1 MQDEIGRSPDRR
13 PPRESAIGFA
23 DAAPRVEPVPVPE
36 ADDNLVLVRRMR
48 TQLMSSLAVGIVAAG
63 LGLFSDSPS
72 PLGTLMSVGA
82 VAWWMWSM
90 FSLSLALGDGRAKAR
105 TMALVV
111 FVPLA
116 NLYFTL
122 ALISRANKAQAPAA
136 ARAPRARS
144 G

>member
-1 MQDEIGRSPDRR
+1 MQNGSGRNPDRR

-23 DAAPRVEPVPVPE
+23 DAPPRVEPVPVPE
-36 ADDNLVLVRRMR
+36 VNDKLVLVRRMR
-48 TQLMSSLAVGIVAAG
+48 TQLMSSLAVGILAAG

-90 FSLSLALGDGRAKAR
+90 FSLSLALGDARAKAR

-111 FVPLA
+111 FVPIA

-122 ALISRANKAQAPAA
+122 ALISKANKAQAAAA
-136 ARAPRARS
+136 ARARRARI